1 MITLINTQKLA
12 LMEKVFFVYFVGAEH
27 EYDIENCCLALVSK
41 IQEATFM
48 YSAF

>member
-1 MITLINTQKLA
+1 MFI
-12 LMEKVFFVYFVGAEH
+12 FVDVEH
-27 EYDIENCCLALVSK
+27 EYDIKNHCSALDIKNCSLALVSK